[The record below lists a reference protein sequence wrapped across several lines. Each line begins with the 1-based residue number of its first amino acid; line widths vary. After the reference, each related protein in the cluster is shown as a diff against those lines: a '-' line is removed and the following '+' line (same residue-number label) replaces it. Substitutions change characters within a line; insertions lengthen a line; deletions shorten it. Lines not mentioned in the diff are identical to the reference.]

1 MMGAE
6 EMPDIRKP
14 EPGQRALIG
23 PCCRK
28 NPFNVIEI
36 SLQQQGQLATGFCR
50 DCVLGCILGC
60 VLQQPPATLSESA
73 ICIHSVFDR
82 TRTQKIKS
90 IFQRTTTEMTGKIQ
104 KMTTKGRRTKRR
116 TMTRTTQ
123 TEVIG
128 QPHPRYQ
135 EPPARSPLLSASI
148 QNSTLEVRTIL
159 ADANFENLARG
170 EMRWEGDHL
179 RIVLTVNDSKAID
192 KPIVSELC

>member
-1 MMGAE
+1 MGAE
-6 EMPDIRKP
+6 EMPVIRKP
-14 EPGQRALIG
+14 EPVKRALIG

-28 NPFNVIEI
+28 NPFNVTEI
-36 SLQQQGQLATGFCR
+36 SLQQQEQLATGFCR

-60 VLQQPPATLSESA
+60 VLGCVLHQPPATLSESA

-104 KMTTKGRRTKRR
+104 TMTTKGRRTKRP
-116 TMTRTTQ
+116 TMTTTTCTDA

-135 EPPARSPLLSASI
+135 EPRARSPLLSAQFKYITSTKKHLKMNKEIGMILPKKELI
-148 QNSTLEVRTIL
+148 QVE
-159 ADANFENLARG
+159 
-170 EMRWEGDHL
+170 
-179 RIVLTVNDSKAID
+179 
-192 KPIVSELC
+192 

>member
-1 MMGAE
+1 MGAE
-6 EMPDIRKP
+6 EMPVIRKP

-28 NPFNVIEI
+28 NPFNVTEI

-60 VLQQPPATLSESA
+60 VLGCVLQQPPATLSESA

-82 TRTQKIKS
+82 TRTRKKKS

-104 KMTTKGRRTKRR
+104 TMTTKGRRTKRR
-116 TMTRTTQ
+116 TMTTTTQ

-135 EPPARSPLLSASI
+135 EPPVRSPLLSASI
-148 QNSTLEVRTIL
+148 QIQINYYSGLAHVLHVERFCISIHYTLYYTY
-159 ADANFENLARG
+159 
-170 EMRWEGDHL
+170 
-179 RIVLTVNDSKAID
+179 
-192 KPIVSELC
+192 

>member
-1 MMGAE
+1 MGAE
-6 EMPDIRKP
+6 EMPVIRKP

-60 VLQQPPATLSESA
+60 VLGCVLQQPPATLSESA
-73 ICIHSVFDR
+73 IYIHSVFDR

-104 KMTTKGRRTKRR
+104 TMTTKGRRTKRR
-116 TMTRTTQ
+116 TMTTTTQ
-123 TEVIG
+123 TRQRLSVS
-128 QPHPRYQ
+128 PTLVTM

-148 QNSTLEVRTIL
+148 QIYYNYYS
-159 ADANFENLARG
+159 
-170 EMRWEGDHL
+170 
-179 RIVLTVNDSKAID
+179 AIFYIIQLCL
-192 KPIVSELC
+192 PALLYYSED